1 MPKYFWISLLLCCWT
16 SLAAAESDS
25 LDSLLRLANAAE
37 AAENWSEAQTIYDS
51 LYEAGYRSA
60 DLFLNQGNAYLA
72 DEQLGYAI
80 LAYERGL
87 RWRPGHRD
95 LLNNRAIAQSQ
106 LSLQL
111 TRFPEFF
118 LWRWSAWLGSR
129 LGQTGLQLLGLAAW
143 WLAVGAFAWWYF
155 KKEQLSDR
163 IRFLLLPLAGVC
175 LLLFL
180 ACWWLGNFR
189 ADSLQRSDQAII
201 VAPQVDLVAA
211 PAEDATYELTAYE
224 GLRARIIDGF
234 AGYRKIELDNGRRGW
249 VPATAMEII

>member
-1 MPKYFWISLLLCCWT
+1 MRKLFWILLLLCLGNR
-16 SLAAAESDS
+16 LAAANSVN
-25 LDSLLRLANAAE
+25 LDSLLNVAATAE
-37 AAENWSEAQTIYDS
+37 AAENWAEAQAIYDS
-51 LYEAGYRSA
+51 LYLTGYRSA
-60 DLFLNQGNAYLA
+60 ELFLNQGNAYLA

-87 RWRPGHRD
+87 RWRPGHRA
-95 LLNNRAIAQSQ
+95 LLNNRAIAQRQ

-118 LWRWSAWLGSR
+118 LWRWADWLSSR
-129 LGQTGLQLLGLAAW
+129 LGQTGTQILGLFAW
-143 WLAVGAFAWWYF
+143 WLAVAAFAWWFF
-155 KKEQLSDR
+155 KKEQLNDR
-163 IRFLLLPLAGVC
+163 IRFLLLPVSGTC
-175 LLLFL
+175 LVIFL

-189 ADSLQRSDQAII
+189 TASLQRTDQAII
-201 VAPQVDLVAA
+201 VTHQVDLLAA

-249 VPATAMEII
+249 VPATALEII